1 MSFYAG
7 EPPVPA
13 KFKVGARVLYSSLGL
28 SYMPGRVVEGPYRR
42 GSKTYLVLLD
52 GDKFFS
58 GGGVHEVLWVGL
70 KKQGR
75 GLVADLAGMLD
86 MGDGHGDIGHGVFP
100 F

>member
-1 MSFYAG
+1 MSYYAG

-52 GDKFFS
+52 GDTWHRRAEE
-58 GGGVHEVLWVGL
+58 HELEFAPPA
-70 KKQGR
+70 QH
-75 GLVADLAGMLD
+75 AEED
-86 MGDGHGDIGHGVFP
+86 
-100 F
+100 